1 MDTTQLIENLKNIMQ
16 VFNIFIG
23 IIGII
28 SLILTFFL
36 LLVST
41 RQNVKDN
48 IWEYGVLRSMGF
60 TKSQGQRLY
69 MYEAFFTVIAASMC
83 GVLIGVLTSTLV
95 TAQFY
100 LFLELPLVVQVPWI
114 LAGTVLTVSFST
126 TYFAVLIPIADV
138 NKRRIASVLKSGS

>member
-1 MDTTQLIENLKNIMQ
+1 MQ
-16 VFNIFIG
+16 VFNVFIG

-28 SLILTFFL
+28 SLVLTFFL

-60 TKSQGQRLY
+60 TKAQGKRLY
-69 MYEAFFTVIAASMC
+69 MYEAFFTVIAASIC
-83 GVLIGVLTSTLV
+83 GVIIGILTSTLV

-100 LFLELPLVVQVPWI
+100 LFLELPLVIQVPWI
-114 LAGTVLTVSFST
+114 LTGTVLTVSLST